1 MSFSSALSAADTQH
15 RGGILSWKPGY
26 HPPPQQSVPPGSGGE
41 VGVYAFGTSDVP
53 ELQRW

>member
-41 VGVYAFGTSDVP
+41 VGAYAFGTSDVP